1 MSGKILNILS
11 SIFESN
17 EIFRCFFFKDNKE
30 KHNILYELLYELFY
44 KYFWKKKHV
53 SHTYTYIYTLQKIFV
68 KEKKLSNPIAIPIQ
82 RIH

>member
-30 KHNILYELLYELFY
+30 KHNILYELLYKLFY
-44 KYFWKKKHV
+44 KYF
-53 SHTYTYIYTLQKIFV
+53 
-68 KEKKLSNPIAIPIQ
+68 
-82 RIH
+82 